1 MIYFRP
7 QSAIGGFALV
17 TVLLAGTAIGQAL
30 GISFGEAL
38 YLSFVGMIGIA
49 WAVNRLMLRRE
60 HDVAEE

>member
-1 MIYFRP
+1 MIYLKP
-7 QSAIGGFALV
+7 HTAIGGFALV
-17 TVLLAGTAIGQAL
+17 TALLAGTAIGQVM

-38 YLSFVGMIGIA
+38 YLSAVGMIGIT